1 MSKKKLRRVTLVLV
15 GVLLPVGAFGFGYFF
30 KEDSK
35 NNQVAHTLSVNGD
48 IEGSITKSVTTDATG
63 IVPGDQVST
72 TIDIKPLSTSDSLLR
87 VKVRPYWMNNE
98 GTEDTDLSNKNLKLL
113 EVDSVKKDLSEFS
126 WYKEGDYYY
135 YIGKVNKENN
145 NINLIK
151 GIEFLALNH
160 ENEGYNINK
169 YQSKGIGM
177 EVIMEMVQCNGNAY
191 RTKWNSDK
199 QMTNTLK
206 ETLDDY
212 LTQSKTLTTD

>member
-1 MSKKKLRRVTLVLV
+1 M
-15 GVLLPVGAFGFGYFF
+15 
-30 KEDSK
+30 
-35 NNQVAHTLSVNGD
+35 
-48 IEGSITKSVTTDATG
+48 
-63 IVPGDQVST
+63 
-72 TIDIKPLSTSDSLLR
+72 
-87 VKVRPYWMNNE
+87 
-98 GTEDTDLSNKNLKLL
+98 SNKNLKLL
-113 EVDSVKKDLSEFS
+113 EVDSVQKDLSEFS

-160 ENEGYNINK
+160 ENEINK
-169 YQSKGIGM
+169 YQSKGIGI

-191 RTKWNSDK
+191 RTKWNSDN